1 MVLQTERMA
10 RTVAADSERLLADAR
25 GAFPH
30 WEFTKDLI
38 DELIDLSLNYRQS
51 GHPGG
56 SRSKVHML
64 VALMLSGAMRWDVL
78 RPWRPFGDRF
88 VLSAGHTIPLVYA
101 TLAAMN
107 EAMRARHE
115 LDHDPRF
122 AFPFEGKFA
131 LTWEDLLLLR
141 RNKGLPGHAE
151 FGGKTLFIKANTGP
165 SGHGMP
171 PSVGQAVGLK
181 IAGAEDVKVFV
192 FEGEGGLTPGASH
205 ESKNSAWGLGLSNLV
220 FFVDWN
226 DFGIDENALSS
237 VVHGAPEDWFA
248 PYGWRVL
255 GTERGME
262 WDDVTRIV
270 TDAARGENPA
280 KVPTMG
286 WFKTR
291 KGRGYGKYDYKS
303 HGSPHAMNSEP
314 FWGLRKDFMKK
325 YGVEYQGV
333 DEPPPADPAA
343 LKAQARQN
351 FAVAVSA
358 LRARPEIVAYL
369 SDRLSAVSATVPDHA
384 PAFNLGG
391 KGSAIFKDER
401 LFDYERYPAT
411 MWAKPG
417 EKKPNR
423 AALATWGSW
432 INSYAKKEYGRPL
445 FIAMSA
451 DLAESTNIAGFMKG
465 FGDMEGWGWYQRD
478 TNPRGTLLPQQ
489 ITEFTNAGIACG
501 IASVNL
507 ADDPFADFNGLW
519 GACSTYGS
527 FSYLKYGEMRLF
539 SQLAQDCE
547 LHVGKVLW
555 VAGHSGPET
564 AEDSRT
570 HFGIFETG
578 VTQLFPDG
586 AVIDLH
592 PWEHNEV
599 PVVLAA
605 AFRQKAPIVALHL
618 TRPNV
623 EIPDR
628 PALGMPSHAAAARG
642 AYIMRP
648 YRTDQ
653 PRMGTVFVQ
662 GTMTTANLVKILPQ
676 LTEKQLNVKIVAA
689 ISPQLF
695 ALQAAAYREEVA
707 SASDRIDAMV
717 ISNRARRVMHDWIAH
732 PIVAEY
738 SLTSDWDDR
747 WRTGGTVD
755 EVIAEAHLSP
765 EHLLAGIERFAKD
778 RPARLARL
786 KEIVAAAERA

>member
-1 MVLQTERMA
+1 M
-10 RTVAADSERLLADAR
+10 AADSERLLGESR
-25 GAFPH
+25 GSYPM

-64 VALMLSGAMRWDVL
+64 VALMLSGAMRWDIL
-78 RPWRPFGDRF
+78 QPWRPFADRF

-101 TLAAMN
+101 TLAALN
-107 EAMRARHE
+107 EAMRLRHQRSG
-115 LDHDPRF
+115 DARF
-122 AFPFEGKFA
+122 AFPFDGRYA
-131 LTWEDLLLLR
+131 LTWEDLLGLR
-141 RNKGLPGHAE
+141 RHGGLPGHAE
-151 FGGKTLFIKANTGP
+151 FAGKTLFIKANTGP

-171 PSVGQAVGLK
+171 PSVGQAIGLK
-181 IAGAEDVKVFV
+181 LAGCEEVKVFV
-192 FEGEGGLTPGASH
+192 FEGEGGLTPGAAH
-205 ESKNSAWGLGLSNLV
+205 ESKNSAWGLGVSNLV
-220 FFVDWN
+220 FLVDWN

-237 VVHGAPEDWFA
+237 VVHGTPEDWFA

-255 GTERGME
+255 GTEKGME
-262 WDDVTRIV
+262 WDEVTRIV
-270 TDAARGENPA
+270 TEISRGANPA
-280 KVPTMG
+280 KAPTMG

-314 FWGLRKDFMKK
+314 FWALRKDFMKK
-325 YGVEYQGV
+325 YGVEYRGV
-333 DEPPPADPAA
+333 DQPAPADPTELA
-343 LKAQARQN
+343 AQAREN
-351 FAVAVSA
+351 LAIAASA
-358 LRARPEIVAYL
+358 LRARPEIVTYL
-369 SDRLSAVSATVPDHA
+369 SDRLAAVAQTVPDRV
-384 PAFNLGG
+384 PAFSLGG
-391 KGSAIFKDER
+391 KGAGLFDDDR
-401 LFDYERYPAT
+401 LFDVERYPEA

-465 FGDMEGWGWYQRD
+465 FGDVEGWGWYQREK
-478 TNPRGTLLPQQ
+478 NPRGTLLPQQ

-507 ADDPFADFNGLW
+507 ADDPFGVFNGFW

-539 SQLAQDCE
+539 SQLAQDCD
-547 LHVGKVLW
+547 LRLGKVLW

-586 AVIDLH
+586 TVIDLH
-592 PWEHNEV
+592 PWEYNEV

-623 EIPDR
+623 DIPDR
-628 PALGMPSHAAAARG
+628 AALGMPSHTEAARG
-642 AYIMRP
+642 AYVMRP
-648 YRTDQ
+648 HRGDQ

-662 GTMTTANLVKILPQ
+662 GTVTTANLVKILPK
-676 LTEKQLNVKIVAA
+676 LDERRLNVKIVAA

-695 ALQAAAYREEVA
+695 ALQDQAYRDRVA
-707 SASDRIDAMV
+707 SAADRFDAMV
-717 ISNRARRVMHDWIAH
+717 ISNRARRVMYDWVAN

-755 EVIAEAHLSP
+755 EVVAEGHLSP
-765 EHLLAGIERFAKD
+765 DHLLAGIERFARE
-778 RPARLARL
+778 RPERLRRL
-786 KEIVAAAERA
+786 REAVAAAERA

>member
-1 MVLQTERMA
+1 MA
-10 RTVAADSERLLADAR
+10 RTVAADAERLLTDAR
-25 GAFPH
+25 VAFPH
-30 WEFTKDLI
+30 WEVAKAVI
-38 DELIDLSLNYRQS
+38 DEFIDLSLNYRQS

-64 VALMLSGAMRWDVL
+64 LSLMLSGAMRWDL
-78 RPWRPFGDRF
+78 RQPWRPFADRF

-101 TLAAMN
+101 TLATLN
-107 EAMRARHE
+107 EAMRARYE
-115 LDHDPRF
+115 QEHDPRF
-122 AFPFEGKFA
+122 AFPHDGRYT

-151 FGGKTLFIKANTGP
+151 FAGKTLFVKANTGP

-171 PSVGQAVGLK
+171 PSVGQAVALK
-181 IAGAEDVKVFV
+181 LAGCEEVKVFV

-205 ESKNSAWGLGLSNLV
+205 ESKNSAWGLGLANLV
-220 FFVDWN
+220 FLVDWN
-226 DFGIDENALSS
+226 DFGIDENALST
-237 VVHGAPEDWFA
+237 VVHGGPEDWFA

-255 GTERGME
+255 GTEHGME
-262 WDDVTRIV
+262 WEDVTRVV
-270 TDAARGENPA
+270 TEIARGENPT

-286 WFKTR
+286 WFRTR
-291 KGRGYGKYDYKS
+291 KGRGYAKYDYKS

-314 FWGLRKDFMKK
+314 FWGLRKEFMQK
-325 YGVEYQGV
+325 YGVEYEGV
-333 DEPPPADPAA
+333 DEPPPSDPAA
-343 LKAQARQN
+343 LKAQARRN
-351 FAVAVSA
+351 FAVAASA
-358 LRARPEIVAYL
+358 LRARGDVVEYL
-369 SDRLSAVSATVPDHA
+369 TDRLAEIAETVPDRVKT
-384 PAFNLGG
+384 FNLGNG
-391 KGSAIFKDER
+391 GARVFDDER
-401 LFDYERYPAT
+401 LLDYEHYPEG

-423 AALATWGSW
+423 AALGTWGSYV
-432 INSYAKKEYGRPL
+432 NSFAKKEYGRPVV
-445 FIAMSA
+445 IAMSA

-478 TNPRGTLLPQQ
+478 SNPRGTLLPQQ

-501 IASVNL
+501 IASVNF
-507 ADDPFADFNGLW
+507 ADDPFTQFNGLW

-539 SQLAQDCE
+539 SQLAQDCD
-547 LHVGKVLW
+547 LKVGKVIW

-586 AVIDLH
+586 AVIDVH

-605 AFRQKAPIVALHL
+605 ALRQKAPIVAVHL
-618 TRPNV
+618 TRPAID
-623 EIPDR
+623 IPDR
-628 PALGMPSHAAAARG
+628 AALGMPSHFAAARG
-642 AYIMRP
+642 AYVLRE
-648 YRTDQ
+648 YRAGQ

-662 GTMTTANLVKILPQ
+662 GTSTTANLVKILPA
-676 LTEKQLNVKIVAA
+676 LDERRLNVKIVAA

-695 ALQAAAYREEVA
+695 ALQDPAYRDGVA
-707 SASDRIDAMV
+707 SPADRIDAMV
-717 ISNRARRVMHDWIAH
+717 ISNRARRVMSDWIAH

-747 WRTGGTVD
+747 WRTGGSVD
-755 EVIAEAHLSP
+755 EVVAEGHLSP
-765 EHLLAGIERFAKD
+765 EHLLDGIARFCRER
-778 RPARLARL
+778 PERLARL
-786 KEIVAAAERA
+786 RAAIDDAERA